1 MIKYAIIFLEWAKEF
16 LDNLDDKTRKKV
28 IYNIWKSRNVN
39 DPELF
44 KKLDGNIWEFRT
56 KYMTKQIRLLAFW
69 DKTEKEETLVVA
81 THGFIKMTQKTP
93 KSEIEKAEK
102 IRKQYFKEKGGK

>member
-16 LDNLDDKTRKKV
+16 LDALDDKTRKKV
-28 IYNIWKSRNVN
+28 MYNVWKSREVN
-39 DPELF
+39 DPKLF
-44 KKLDGNIWEFRT
+44 KKLEGNIWEFRT
-56 KYMTKQIRLLAFW
+56 KFLTNQIRLLAFW

-81 THGFIKMTQKTP
+81 THGFIKKTQKTP

-102 IRKQYFKEKGGK
+102 IRKQYFKEKGEK

>member
-16 LDNLDDKTRKKV
+16 LDTLDDKTRRKV
-28 IYNIWKSRNVN
+28 IYNIWKSRDVN
-39 DPELF
+39 DTELF

-56 KYMTKQIRLLAFW
+56 KFLTNQIRLLAFW
-69 DKTEKEETLVVA
+69 DKTDKEETLVIA
-81 THGFIKMTQKTP
+81 THGFIKKTQKTP

-102 IRKQYFKEKGGK
+102 IRKQYFKGKGEK